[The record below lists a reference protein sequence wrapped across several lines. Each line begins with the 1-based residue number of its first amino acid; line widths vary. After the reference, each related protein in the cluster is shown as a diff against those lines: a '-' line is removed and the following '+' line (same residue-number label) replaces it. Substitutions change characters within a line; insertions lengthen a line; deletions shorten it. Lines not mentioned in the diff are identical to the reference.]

1 MHGFQFQNSVWI
13 AYSPRGAETLCCLLS
28 IETEL
33 ILGYNYNRVGSTF
46 LQLDCY
52 SPFCCSFIVIIIFFL
67 SFLWQPCSFLFSLP
81 VFLLLPIFYFHLQP
95 PTNHFPPTTSL
106 QPPFPFSLPYCPPDI
121 FHPSSFTSH
130 HFTIPSI
137 SPSTFHLFHFIV
149 YSLWSVE
156 VYLYIFDGPVMG
168 RRVRVSVFSG
178 YTRMGDYIG
187 IMPL

>member
-1 MHGFQFQNSVWI
+1 M
-13 AYSPRGAETLCCLLS
+13 
-28 IETEL
+28 
-33 ILGYNYNRVGSTF
+33 
-46 LQLDCY
+46 QLDCY
-52 SPFCCSFIVIIIFFL
+52 SPFCCFFIYLFSSFFFL
-67 SFLWQPCSFLFSLP
+67 LPCSFWFSLP

-106 QPPFPFSLPYCPPDI
+106 QPPFPFSLPYCPPYI
-121 FHPSSFTSH
+121 FHPSSFTSR

-137 SPSTFHLFHFIV
+137 SPSTFHPFHYRLCSPCLFHFIV

-156 VYLYIFDGPVMG
+156 VYLYIFDGPVIG
-168 RRVRVSVFSG
+168 RRVRVSVFWG

>member
-81 VFLLLPIFYFHLQP
+81 FPFYSPSSTFTSNQPP
-95 PTNHFPPTTSL
+95 PTNHQPPASISLFPPILPTIHLSPFIFYF
-106 QPPFPFSLPYCPPDI
+106 PPFYYPRHLTIDFSPLSLYC
-121 FHPSSFTSH
+121 
-130 HFTIPSI
+130 
-137 SPSTFHLFHFIV
+137 LF
-149 YSLWSVE
+149 
-156 VYLYIFDGPVMG
+156 
-168 RRVRVSVFSG
+168 
-178 YTRMGDYIG
+178 
-187 IMPL
+187 PLEC

>member
-33 ILGYNYNRVGSTF
+33 ILGYNYNRVGNTF

-67 SFLWQPCSFLFSLP
+67 SFLCCLVLFCFLFLFP
-81 VFLLLPIFYFHLQP
+81 FTPHLLLLPFTSHL
-95 PTNHFPPTTSL
+95 PPTTSL
-106 QPPFPFSLPYCPPDI
+106 QPPFPFSHPYCPPDI

>member
-1 MHGFQFQNSVWI
+1 M
-13 AYSPRGAETLCCLLS
+13 
-28 IETEL
+28 
-33 ILGYNYNRVGSTF
+33 
-46 LQLDCY
+46 QLDCY
-52 SPFCCSFIVIIIFFL
+52 SPFCCSFIVIIILLL
-67 SFLWQPCSFLFSLP
+67 SFLCCLVLFCFLFL
-81 VFLLLPIFYFHLQP
+81 FFFYSPSSTFTSNQPP
-95 PTNHFPPTTSL
+95 PTNHLQPTTSL
-106 QPPFPFSLPYCPPDI
+106 LPPFPFSHPYCPPYI